1 MARRKAQAY
10 SSCLLADAGASRRA
24 NHGVFR
30 HRALLFVAGIAAT
43 GLPGC
48 QL

>member
-1 MARRKAQAY
+1 MAHASSRKH
-10 SSCLLADAGASRRA
+10 AGASRRA

-43 GLPGC
+43 GLPGS